1 MTARF
6 AVSPF
11 GVTVQFLWDKE
22 RAMQALTTRLTDFS
36 ALTRGLPALAL
47 LLFGAVML
55 YGVGFTSTEAVHNA
69 AHDTRHATG
78 FPCH

>member
-1 MTARF
+1 
-6 AVSPF
+6 
-11 GVTVQFLWDKE
+11 
-22 RAMQALTTRLTDFS
+22 MQALTARLTDLS
-36 ALTRGLPALAL
+36 TLTRDLPALAL

-55 YGVGFTSTEAVHNA
+55 YGVGFASADTVHNA

>member
-1 MTARF
+1 M
-6 AVSPF
+6 
-11 GVTVQFLWDKE
+11 L
-22 RAMQALTTRLTDFS
+22 ALTPRLINVS
-36 ALTRGLPALAL
+36 ALTRDLPAAAL

-55 YGVGFTSTEAVHNA
+55 YGVGFASTDAVHNA